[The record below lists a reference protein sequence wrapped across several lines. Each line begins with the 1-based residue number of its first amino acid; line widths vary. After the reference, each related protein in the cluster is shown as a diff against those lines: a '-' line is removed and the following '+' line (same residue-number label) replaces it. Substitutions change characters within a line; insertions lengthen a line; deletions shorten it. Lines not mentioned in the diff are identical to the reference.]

1 MKKKLFYLSI
11 SFVLILL
18 SCSLDNPW
26 IGQDDSGQPALPQDQ
41 SADMLRS
48 YDSSFSFA
56 TLLPVTLKLKVNL
69 YDPHSVESALQ
80 SLPPDNYTIIV
91 TLHDNAGN
99 PVYSGRV
106 QNDGTLSTI
115 LSLPAA
121 YQDMVLSLYAEG
133 FEDRSVVITDMVR
146 YSEINRT
153 ISMMLKDTGLKNILT
168 TGTAADRDG
177 DLVPDV
183 YDAFPDDLT
192 RAFSVTILADGSP
205 LTIAFEDLFL
215 QAQAGDADYND
226 FLARYTVT
234 EILDGDNKLVE
245 LNGWAKAAVKLAG
258 YNHLFGMVIDF
269 SGQATL
275 SVTYKDQNGL
285 ALPGGISNL
294 PLSEKA
300 NIVLFPSTEDNIGY
314 ETEFTL
320 SFAPHLEQDQ
330 VSRSP
335 YDPYLYV
342 YKTGFDIHLIGQE
355 PLTGSNNSVDTFQDA
370 EGFPW
375 ALLVP
380 SDWQHPPETVRIE
393 TVYPLFT
400 QWRESFGAAAS
411 DWYLF
416 PYDAT
421 NQPPDPVTGPSTNKT
436 YIAASGTKYY
446 QLSLLDVDNDGQD
459 DPDGDQVFFRSSSNL
474 PSYMS
479 LDEDTGEVT
488 IEPPATV
495 DTVIVDFWSV
505 DEHGADT
512 SGTPFT
518 VTFKII
524 S

>member
-1 MKKKLFYLSI
+1 
-11 SFVLILL
+11 
-18 SCSLDNPW
+18 
-26 IGQDDSGQPALPQDQ
+26 
-41 SADMLRS
+41 
-48 YDSSFSFA
+48 
-56 TLLPVTLKLKVNL
+56 
-69 YDPHSVESALQ
+69 
-80 SLPPDNYTIIV
+80 
-91 TLHDNAGN
+91 
-99 PVYSGRV
+99 
-106 QNDGTLSTI
+106 
-115 LSLPAA
+115 
-121 YQDMVLSLYAEG
+121 
-133 FEDRSVVITDMVR
+133 
-146 YSEINRT
+146 RT

-177 DLVPDV
+177 DLVPDA
-183 YDAFPDDLT
+183 YDAFPDDPA
-192 RAFSVTILADGSP
+192 RAFSVTIPADGS

-234 EILDGDNKLVE
+234 EILDSNNKLVE
-245 LNGWAKAAVKLAG
+245 LKGLAEAAVKLAG

-269 SGQATL
+269 NGQATL
-275 SVTYKDQNGL
+275 SVSYRDQNGL
-285 ALPGGISNL
+285 ALSGGISGL
-294 PLSEKA
+294 PLSKKA
-300 NIVLFPSTEDNIGY
+300 NIVLFPSTKDNIGY
-314 ETEFTL
+314 KTEFTL
-320 SFAPHLEQDQ
+320 SFNAPLEQDQ

-342 YKTGFDIHLIGQE
+342 DNTGFDIHLIGQE

-421 NQPPDPVTGPSTNKT
+421 NQPPDPVTGPSQTP
-436 YIAASGTKYY
+436 IIVVSSQPRSY
-446 QLSLLDVDNDGQD
+446 QLSLLDVDGDGQG
-459 DPDGDQVFFRSSSNL
+459 DPDGDQVFFRSSAL
-474 PSYMS
+474 PSYMT
-479 LDEDTGEVT
+479 LDEVTGQVT
-488 IEPPATV
+488 IISPV
-495 DTVIVDFWSV
+495 RGVITVDFWSE

-512 SGTPFT
+512 SGTPFS
-518 VTFKII
+518 VTFNFII